1 MEDLNFQSFFSLMVR
16 KRFVFS
22 VGESSSSVSF
32 RFPRATDE
40 GEEVAEEGE
49 VVS

>member
-1 MEDLNFQSFFSLMVR
+1 MEDTNFQSFFSLIVR

-22 VGESSSSVSF
+22 VGESSSSVSL

-40 GEEVAEEGE
+40 GKEVAEGGE
-49 VVS
+49 VVL